1 LDTLQVQLRNIRT
14 PEPVIQT
21 IIQGFA
27 HWILAKP
34 GRSRAPTYGSLF
46 GPDVVLT
53 GAYYEQYYI
62 LGWYQLCLGH
72 ISKLWSQAVLSY
84 NASKSILMDTEQWA
98 IYFISLIW
106 EFTRRMW
113 TCRNQ
118 IIHGATVEE
127 TVNNRMLELHEKVTA
142 MYNKYTEDP
151 SFVLPRHE
159 YLFTQRT
166 LQYRLQMSYDSI
178 ICWIRSVEEPR
189 NILDF
194 QERNLRETAQTFFRL
209 FRPPTVNSNSASD
222 TESSYAPSSAATST
236 WFTPDNTDS
245 TDSLTTWS
253 SNGSLIDETSDSDSS
268 CTTETQN
275 VILIQI
281 ITPAPI
287 VEFSVNSSSP
297 MLFFFESD
305 ID

>member
-1 LDTLQVQLRNIRT
+1 
-14 PEPVIQT
+14 
-21 IIQGFA
+21 
-27 HWILAKP
+27 
-34 GRSRAPTYGSLF
+34 
-46 GPDVVLT
+46 VVLT

-62 LGWYQLCLGH
+62 LGWYQLCLGR
-72 ISKLWSQAVLSY
+72 ISKLWSRAVSLY
-84 NASKSILMDTEQWA
+84 NASNSILMDTEQWA

-113 TCRNQ
+113 TYRNQ
-118 IIHGATVEE
+118 IVHGATVEE
-127 TVNNRMLELHEKVTA
+127 TAHNRMLEVHTNVTDL
-142 MYNKYTEDP
+142 YNKYTEDP

-178 ICWIRSVEEPR
+178 ICWIRSVEEAC

-209 FRPPTVNSNSASD
+209 FRPPAVNSHSVSD

-236 WFTPDNTDS
+236 WLTPDSTDS

-253 SNGSLIDETSDSDSS
+253 SNGSLMDETSDSDSS
-268 CTTETQN
+268 CTTATQT
-275 VILIQI
+275 VILNQI
-281 ITPAPI
+281 IPPAPI
-287 VEFSVNSSSP
+287 VDIPANSSSP
-297 MLFFFESD
+297 MMFYDSD